1 MSSTDRITML
11 KTRTLLATPSDLP
24 LVLNSGT
31 YTNVKSYVLAR
42 QVYSSNS
49 DNLLRLPQ
57 PGKTII
63 NGIDC
68 SPDPECIPP
77 YAMCKNTDVNRGNR
91 PTNPEE
97 KYMFSNIP
105 HGHSPVVVACDYYVP
120 RYRRYFALR
129 HQMLRLCNQKE
140 TTEIESPL

>member
-1 MSSTDRITML
+1 MSSTDRIAML

-24 LVLNSGT
+24 IVLNSGT

-42 QVYSSNS
+42 QVYSSNR

-68 SPDPECIPP
+68 SPDPECIPS

-97 KYMFSNIP
+97 KYMFSNLTHFSRP
-105 HGHSPVVVACDYYVP
+105 TAACDYYVP

-129 HQMLRLCNQKE
+129 HQKLRLCNKKE
-140 TTEIESPL
+140 TTEIEIPL

>member
-24 LVLNSGT
+24 VVLNSGT

-42 QVYSSNS
+42 QVYSSNR

-57 PGKTII
+57 PGQTII

-77 YAMCKNTDVNRGNR
+77 YSMCKNTDVNRGNR

-97 KYMFSNIP
+97 KYMFSNLP
-105 HGHSPVVVACDYYVP
+105 DNHRPVVAACDYYVP
-120 RYRRYFALR
+120 KYRRYFALR
-129 HQMLRLCNQKE
+129 HQKLRLCNKQE
-140 TTEIESPL
+140 TTESPL

>member
-1 MSSTDRITML
+1 MSSADRIAML
-11 KTRTLLATPSDLP
+11 KTRRWLATPSDLP

-42 QVYSSNS
+42 QVFSSNQVS
-49 DNLLRLPQ
+49 NQASNRNHVLRLPQ

-68 SPDPECIPP
+68 SADPECIPS

-97 KYMFSNIP
+97 KTMFSDIP
-105 HGHSPVVVACDYYVP
+105 QFHRPTAACDTYVP
-120 RYRRYFALR
+120 RYRRYFSLR
-129 HQMLRLCNQKE
+129 HQQLRLCTLPK
-140 TTEIESPL
+140 